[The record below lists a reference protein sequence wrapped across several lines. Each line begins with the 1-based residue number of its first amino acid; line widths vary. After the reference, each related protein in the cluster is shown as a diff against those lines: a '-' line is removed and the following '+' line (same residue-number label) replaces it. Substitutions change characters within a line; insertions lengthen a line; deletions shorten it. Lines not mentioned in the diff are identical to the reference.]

1 METERKQTV
10 LKVAG
15 DLAGPLTALGLYLDA
30 AKRLHEA
37 DTTSGRKKLG
47 EVIEKSR
54 SQVVVARAL
63 LRQLHD
69 LLRQT

>member
-1 METERKQTV
+1 LETERRQTA
-10 LKVAG
+10 LKAARE
-15 DLAGPLTALGLYLDA
+15 LAGPLTAIGLYLDA
-30 AKRLHEA
+30 AKRLHDA
-37 DTTSGRKKLG
+37 DTTSARKKLG

-54 SQVVVARAL
+54 SQVGVARDL